1 MNYCTSRPPAEGRNR
16 NWGCRFPKGDSGIQ
30 NAECACRRTVVR
42 TAVGLSLDGCR
53 TAVGRP
59 SDGRWTIVG
68 RPSDARMTV
77 VGRFTVLSRNPIFDA
92 RAHSS
97 RAALISP
104 YRREVS
110 FSIRFFLELPKVY
123 AIQHLSMYFLG
134 PFLVTILMF
143 LQPSKK
149 RPYRRGRVN
158 IDDILRSKEPLF
170 FFHF

>member
-1 MNYCTSRPPAEGRNR
+1 MSSRLIHLQAISLLLILLYRFTSRPPAGGRNR

-42 TAVGLSLDGCR
+42 TAVGQSSDGCR

-92 RAHSS
+92 LAHSS

-123 AIQHLSMYFLG
+123 AIHHLSMYF
-134 PFLVTILMF
+134 F
-143 LQPSKK
+143 
-149 RPYRRGRVN
+149 
-158 IDDILRSKEPLF
+158 
-170 FFHF
+170 

>member
-1 MNYCTSRPPAEGRNR
+1 MDGRRTAVRRPTVRRPSGRLGQSLLVNTFYFTSRPPAGGRNR

-42 TAVGLSLDGCR
+42 TAVGQSSDGCR
-53 TAVGRP
+53 TAVGWP
-59 SDGRWTIVG
+59 SDGRRTTVG

-92 RAHSS
+92 LAHSS

-110 FSIRFFLELPKVY
+110 FSIRFFLIVVR
-123 AIQHLSMYFLG
+123 I
-134 PFLVTILMF
+134 
-143 LQPSKK
+143 
-149 RPYRRGRVN
+149 R
-158 IDDILRSKEPLF
+158 D
-170 FFHF
+170 